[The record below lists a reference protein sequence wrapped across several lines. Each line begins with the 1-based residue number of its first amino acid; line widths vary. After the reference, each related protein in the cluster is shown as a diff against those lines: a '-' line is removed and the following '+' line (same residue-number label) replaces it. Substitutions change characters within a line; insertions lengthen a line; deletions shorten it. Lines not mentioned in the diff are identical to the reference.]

1 MIRAFIAVPVPVD
14 VTRAA
19 ETARARCSSI
29 EKALRWVAPERI
41 HLTLKFLGDV
51 DMARVAAVNALLED
65 AASARPFALTAGGL
79 GVFPSVKRPRV
90 LWMGVTGETAR
101 LIDFARLIDARL
113 ADLGFEPEKRRFRAH
128 LTLGRFKGKTDPK
141 RLTDVLVSAAG
152 NEGVAF
158 TADRVIL
165 FQSELK
171 PTGAVHTPLAAYPLT
186 AGSV

>member
-14 VTRAA
+14 VKRAA
-19 ETARARCSSI
+19 ESARARCSDIQGS
-29 EKALRWVAPERI
+29 LRWVAPANI

-51 DMARVAAVNALLED
+51 DMSRVAAVTALLAD
-65 AASARPFALTAGGL
+65 TVSVASFALASGGL

-90 LWMGVTGETAR
+90 LWMGVAGETAR
-101 LIDFARLIDARL
+101 FIDFARLLDARL
-113 ADLGFEPEKRRFRAH
+113 ADLGFAKERRPFRAH

-141 RLTDVLVSAAG
+141 RLAGVLLAAAG
-152 NEGVAF
+152 TDSVPFE
-158 TADRVIL
+158 ADRVIL

-186 AGSV
+186 AGSA

>member
-14 VTRAA
+14 VIRAA
-19 ETARARCSSI
+19 EAARTRCSEMSGG
-29 EKALRWVAPERI
+29 LRWVASERI

-51 DMARVAAVNALLED
+51 DMSRVAAVKTLLAGAVS
-65 AASARPFALTAGGL
+65 AAPFALAVAGL

-101 LIDFARLIDARL
+101 LIDFAWRLDARL
-113 ADLGFEPEKRRFRAH
+113 AALGFAQEKRPFRAH
-128 LTLGRFKGKTDPK
+128 LTLGRFKKKTNPK
-141 RLTDVLVSAAG
+141 RLADLLLAAAG
-152 NEGVAF
+152 TDSVAF
-158 TADRVIL
+158 VADRLIL

-186 AGSV
+186 AGSA